1 MLKIDGVLSSAETV
15 KKIEV
20 NVDTVY
26 KRENIKQVEDAEGN
40 KQWQYD
46 ETQYTLAEYS
56 TMVLPEIEAAIAE
69 MSMLV
74 SALF

>member
-40 KQWQYD
+40 KLWQYD

-56 TMVLPEIEAAIAE
+56 TLVLPEIEAAIAE

-74 SALF
+74 SALY

>member
-1 MLKIDGVLSSAETV
+1 MIKIDGVLSSAETV

-56 TMVLPEIEAAIAE
+56 TLVLPEIEAAIAE

-74 SALF
+74 SALY